1 MCLLECV
8 GVVRCPDVWSCVWVA
23 GGCVRVRG
31 WIVGAWGMLGGG
43 SVDGCLGG
51 VRFWVCVSGAGLG
64 VGMVCMCG
72 VILMCVGLSGGVF
85 LCLVPFCPVGR
96 IVDTDGHR
104 MLMCVVGGI
113 CPARLLGAPYFCD
126 FC

>member
-1 MCLLECV
+1 M
-8 GVVRCPDVWSCVWVA
+8 
-23 GGCVRVRG
+23 
-31 WIVGAWGMLGGG
+31 
-43 SVDGCLGG
+43 
-51 VRFWVCVSGAGLG
+51 G

-96 IVDTDGHR
+96 IIDTDGYR

-113 CPARLLGAPYFCD
+113 CPACLLGAPYFCD
-126 FC
+126 FCRSGGVSHVVSECCVPVGSPVSGEGRHLG